1 MNAKPNIEQLA
12 EAVGVLQDTQK
23 KIAPMAAKSLIDA
36 IKNNNVEND
45 FLQLI
50 GILHGQGLK
59 AEDLILA
66 IQNELEK

>member
-1 MNAKPNIEQLA
+1 MNTKPNIEQLA

-36 IKNNNVEND
+36 IKNNNVKND
-45 FLQLI
+45 LLQLI

-66 IQNELEK
+66 IQSELEK